1 MKLEMI
7 EVLHADQITLTNVK
21 NALRITG
28 TGHDAEL
35 LEILES
41 SRAHIERM
49 ADITVGQKKWKVT
62 TEFEYDEDTLPRG
75 PVSALTESTN
85 DDDLNVYEYTGG
97 YAAGV
102 IPDDLKR
109 AILTMCKR
117 IYDMDDLA
125 DGVNN
130 DFARLM
136 QSLTRQP
143 ML

>member
-7 EVLHADQITLTNVK
+7 EVLHTDQITLANVK
-21 NALRITG
+21 NARRITG

-35 LEILES
+35 LEILEAA
-41 SRAHIERM
+41 RAHIERM

-75 PVSALTESTN
+75 PVSALTESEV
-85 DDDLNVYEYTGG
+85 DGLNVYEYTGG
-97 YAAGV
+97 YAGGV

-117 IYDMDDLA
+117 IYDMDDLG

-130 DFARLM
+130 EFARLM
-136 QSLTRQP
+136 QSLSRQP